1 MESGKTHPLPAKD
14 FKKGDSKPT
23 VASRDRKPALAGKTP
38 QNSGEPVTNNL
49 EEIKKLIDLAI
60 EKGVSELEIERPGF
74 RVKIARHGD
83 TVPAAPHAAGDAL
96 PHVVVHS
103 PARPPVVGE
112 TAPQE
117 TEEFYVVRSPMV
129 GTFYSAPAQ
138 GADAYVRVGDRVQSG
153 QVLCIIEAMK
163 LMNEIESEMAG
174 EIVKCYVE
182 NGQPVEYGEPLFD
195 LRPVTAGKR
204 SA

>member
-1 MESGKTHPLPAKD
+1 M
-14 FKKGDSKPT
+14 
-23 VASRDRKPALAGKTP
+23 ASRDRKPAPAGKTP
-38 QNSGEPVTNNL
+38 QHSGEPSEPINL

-74 RVKIARHGD
+74 RVKIARHGGVV
-83 TVPAAPHAAGDAL
+83 TVPMHAAGETI
-96 PHVVVHS
+96 PHVVVHA
-103 PARPPVVGE
+103 PPRPPSAGE
-112 TAPQE
+112 ATAGE
-117 TEEFYVVRSPMV
+117 AEEFYVVRSPMV

-138 GADAYVRVGDRVQSG
+138 GADPYVRVGDRVQTG

-163 LMNEIESEMAG
+163 LMNEIESEVPG

-204 SA
+204 SS